1 MIRSYADRFHHAKEE
16 DILFKYFDTESAI
29 LKAMFEDHTRARGYV
44 KAVLAALDRND
55 QTAVSEGLQAYRE
68 LLSEHIRKEDE
79 ILYPWM
85 DSELS
90 ESQAADLLQRFN
102 AADTQ
107 IDVSAQKYIDL
118 IARLEDRYNS

>member
-29 LKAMFEDHTRARGYV
+29 LKAMLEDHTRARGHV
-44 KAVLAALDRND
+44 KEVLAALERND
-55 QTAVSEGLQAYRE
+55 QAAVSEGLQAYRE
-68 LLSEHIRKEDE
+68 LLIEHIRKEDE

-90 ESQAADLLQRFN
+90 ESQVADLFARFKAADKE
-102 AADTQ
+102 
-107 IDVSAQKYIDL
+107 IDVSPQKYIDL